1 MSASVPSPRRAI
13 GRARLGVGVT
23 ALLAAAALTLAA
35 CSNGGSGD
43 GAQGSGN
50 GTGTAANLG
59 GATDDGSSAPAIP
72 VSIRANVRTGKPVK
86 VDTTVTVKA
95 SGGTLQAVALRPA
108 GGKRLPGTLAADGT
122 SWQAGRLLDPGT
134 SYVLTAKPADGGAA
148 WTRRFRT
155 QDLTLA
161 QQTYAS
167 IAPLSGQT
175 VGVGMPVIVHFDV
188 PVTNKAS
195 IEKHLSVTSTPAQ
208 KGSWHWFSDTE
219 AHWRPKR
226 YWKAGSTVTVHAD
239 VKSIPAGNGIYGQS
253 DRTATFKVGDKHIY
267 RVNMATDQM
276 KVYSNDKLL
285 RTIPVTTGQPG
296 FITRSGIK
304 VIIEKDEK
312 HTMNSETIG
321 IPKGDP
327 NYYNMK
333 DVQWAMRMTYSGE
346 FIHAAPWSVASQG
359 HANVSH
365 GCTGMSTANADWLF
379 HMTQIGDV
387 VDEYGTDRP
396 MEVTNG
402 YGDWNMSWADYQKG
416 SALYS
421 AKG

>member
-1 MSASVPSPRRAI
+1 MSASVPSSRRAKN
-13 GRARLGVGVT
+13 GARLRIVSTSV
-23 ALLAAAALTLAA
+23 LAAAALALTGCAG
-35 CSNGGSGD
+35 GGSGD
-43 GAQGSGN
+43 GASGGN
-50 GTGTAANLG
+50 GTAANLG
-59 GATDDGSSAPAIP
+59 AAGDTSSPSTTPVAIN
-72 VSIRANVRTGKPVK
+72 SNVKPGKPVK
-86 VDTTVTVKA
+86 VDTSVKVSA
-95 SGGTLQAVALRPA
+95 TGGALQAVALRTA
-108 GGKRLPGTLAADGT
+108 GGKKLPGTLAADGAT
-122 SWQAGRLLDPGT
+122 WRAGSLLEPGT
-134 SYVLTAKPADGGAA
+134 SYVLTATPADGGKP

-155 QDLTLA
+155 ADLSLDE
-161 QQTYAS
+161 QTYPS
-167 IAPLSGQT
+167 IAPLSGQK

-195 IEKHLSVTSTPAQ
+195 IEKHLSVESTPAQ

-219 AHWRPKR
+219 VHWRPR
-226 YWKAGSTVTVHAD
+226 HYWKAGTKVTVHAD
-239 VKSIPAGNGIYGQS
+239 VNSVPAGNGIYGQM
-253 DRTATFKVGDKHIY
+253 DKTASFTIGDKHVY
-267 RVNMATDQM
+267 KVNMKTDQM

-304 VIIEKDEK
+304 VIVEKDVT

-346 FIHAAPWSVASQG
+346 FIHAAPWSVSSQG
-359 HANVSH
+359 HENVSH
-365 GCTGMSTANADWLF
+365 GCTGMSTENADWLF
-379 HMTQIGDV
+379 HLSQIGDV
-387 VDEYGTDRP
+387 VDEFGTDRP

-402 YGDWNMSWADYQKG
+402 YGDWNMSFKDYQKG

-421 AKG
+421 TKS

>member
-1 MSASVPSPRRAI
+1 MPSSVPSSRRAPL
-13 GRARLGVGVT
+13 RARLRMGST
-23 ALLAAAALTLAA
+23 AAAAVAALALSA
-35 CSNGGSGD
+35 CSAGGNGG
-43 GAQGSGN
+43 N
-50 GTGTAANLG
+50 GPDAAANVG
-59 GATDDGSSAPAIP
+59 GATGATDPSASAAPITI
-72 VSIRANVRTGKPVK
+72 SANVHAAKPVK
-86 VDTTVTVKA
+86 VDTAVTVSA
-95 SGGTLQAVALRPA
+95 TGGGLQDVVVRAVR
-108 GGKRLPGTLAADGT
+108 GKKLPGTLASDGA
-122 SWQAGRLLDPGT
+122 SWTAESGSLEPGT
-134 SYVLTAKPADGGAA
+134 SYVIKATPADGGSI

-155 QDLTLA
+155 ADLSLD

-167 IAPLSGQT
+167 ISPGGGT
-175 VGVGMPVIVHFDV
+175 VGVGMPVVIHFDV
-188 PVTNKAS
+188 PVTDKAS
-195 IEKHLSVTSTPAQ
+195 IEKHLSVQSTPAQ

-219 AHWRPKR
+219 VHWRPKT
-226 YWKAGSTVTVHAD
+226 YWKAGSTVTVNAD
-239 VKSIPAGNGIYGQS
+239 VNSVPAGGGIYGQS
-253 DRTATFKVGDKHIY
+253 DKTSTFKIGDKHVY
-267 RVNMATDQM
+267 RVNMDTDQM
-276 KVYSNDKLL
+276 KVYSNDKLV

-346 FIHAAPWSVASQG
+346 FIHAAPWSVGSQG

-379 HMTQIGDV
+379 HFTQIGDV
-387 VDEYGTDRP
+387 VNEFGTDRP

-402 YGDWNMSWADYQKG
+402 YGDWNMSYADYKKG
-416 SALYS
+416 SAL
-421 AKG
+421 